1 MRRYVPREHTFKF
14 EKMWDWLQSYPWT
27 RIENIGALYEPKKEL
42 FYAPEYDYIIIGGGN
57 DAH

>member
-1 MRRYVPREHTFKF
+1 VPREHTFKF